1 MKHCQRK
8 ISWTYFN
15 NCSVKGCNNEYLS
28 HLCCSAYSCVC
39 ALALVEGMHVHK
51 QLVQSG
57 CGSDIFMG
65 SSKLVDMHA
74 ICGSI
79 EDVLEMFSKMS
90 IHSVVSWTA
99 MLQDMS
105 CVGLVGKLLDI

>member
-1 MKHCQRK
+1 M
-8 ISWTYFN
+8 SWTYFD

-28 HLCCSAYSCVC
+28 HLCGSAYSFVC

-57 CGSDIFMG
+57 CGSDIFMD

-74 ICGSI
+74 KRGSI
-79 EDVLEMFSKMS
+79 EDVLEMFSKIS

-99 MLQDMS
+99 MLQDMPF
-105 CVGLVGKLLDI
+105 VGLVGKLMDI

>member
-1 MKHCQRK
+1 
-8 ISWTYFN
+8 
-15 NCSVKGCNNEYLS
+15 
-28 HLCCSAYSCVC
+28 
-39 ALALVEGMHVHK
+39 
-51 QLVQSG
+51 
-57 CGSDIFMG
+57 MG

-74 ICGSI
+74 KCGSI

-90 IHSVVSWTA
+90 IHSVVAWTA

>member
-1 MKHCQRK
+1 
-8 ISWTYFN
+8 
-15 NCSVKGCNNEYLS
+15 
-28 HLCCSAYSCVC
+28 
-39 ALALVEGMHVHK
+39 
-51 QLVQSG
+51 
-57 CGSDIFMG
+57 MG

-74 ICGSI
+74 KCGSI

-105 CVGLVGKLLDI
+105 CGLGREALGHLNTSLLDTTRS